1 MKISNILQV
10 TNIYKNNKVAKT
22 KESSIKSTKDN
33 LNISS
38 AALDYQTALN
48 AISKAPDIRE
58 EKVNNIIERI
68 NNGTYNISS
77 EEIANKI
84 LSN

>member
-1 MKISNILQV
+1 MKISNILQL
-10 TNIYKNNKVAKT
+10 TNIYKNNNKT
-22 KESSIKSTKDN
+22 TIKGNSVKSKKDD

-38 AALDYQTALN
+38 KALDYQTALS
-48 AISKAPDIRE
+48 AINKVPDIRE
-58 EKVNNIIERI
+58 EKVNDIMERI

-77 EEIANKI
+77 EEIAKKI